1 MSLSY
6 LEAQGFRNLKELSI
20 EPSPTV
26 NLIYGQNASGKTSLL
41 ETIYYLAHGR
51 SFLTNKIK
59 DLINVDAERMH
70 IFSRIEDTDGNIIPA
85 GVMHNREKMLIKV
98 NGEKVNRLSDLAF
111 QLPVIAIHPE
121 SHLLVSGGPKE
132 RRQFMDWGLFHVEH
146 TFHSIWQRYQKAL
159 KQRNAALRTRQ
170 PFKTFSA
177 WNQQIIETANI
188 IDSQR
193 TKYINNLQ
201 SLIDQYQITLFE
213 DKVIK
218 VDYYR
223 GWNRDHELEEVLEQS
238 FKTDYERGFT
248 HAGPHRADLRF
259 KINGFNAETAVSR
272 GQQKTLVVL
281 LRLLQGILFYQATNK
296 NSLILFDDLPAELDV
311 QHRQKILK
319 MMSELPAQLFITS
332 IEKQAVDLSLWSN
345 PRMFHVEQGQVLL
358 TPND

>member
-1 MSLSY
+1 MSLKY
-6 LEAQGFRNLKELSI
+6 LEAQGFRNLKQLSI
-20 EPSPTV
+20 DPSPSV
-26 NLIYGQNASGKTSLL
+26 NLIYGENASGKTSLL

-70 IFSRIEDTDGNIIPA
+70 IFSKIETSENQIIPA
-85 GVMHNREKMLIKV
+85 GVMHNREKMLIKI

-132 RRQFMDWGLFHVEH
+132 RRQYMDWGLFHVEQS
-146 TFHSIWQRYQKAL
+146 FHSLWQRYQKAL
-159 KQRNAALRTRQ
+159 KQRNAALRTKQ
-170 PFKTFSA
+170 PLRTFKA
-177 WNQQIIETANI
+177 WDQQIIETANI
-188 IDSQR
+188 IDVQR
-193 TKYINNLQ
+193 KSYISNIQAL
-201 SLIDQYQITLFE
+201 LMQYQPTLFE
-213 DKVIK
+213 DKEIK

-223 GWNRDHELEEVLEQS
+223 GWNRELELGKVLEQG

-311 QHRQKILK
+311 QHRKKILK
-319 MMSELPAQLFITS
+319 MMSDLPAQIFITS

-345 PRMFHVEQGQVLL
+345 PRMFHVEHGQVSE
-358 TPND
+358 THDD